1 MKVYLS
7 LGSNEGNR
15 KENLEKALSYLD
27 SVPVIDVLS
36 VSSIYETEP
45 WGMLEQQLFLNL
57 VTLIK
62 TALDP
67 ESLLH
72 ACQQIENR
80 IGRQRLVHWG
90 PRIID
95 IDILLYEEL
104 IIQTENLTIP
114 HPYMEQREF
123 VLAPLR
129 EIAPELILPS
139 GRFITS
145 TKGEGKVKKILFK

>member
-7 LGSNEGNR
+7 LGTNEGNR

-27 SVPVIDVLS
+27 SVPAIDVLS

-57 VTLIK
+57 VTLID

-67 ESLLH
+67 ESLLDT
-72 ACQQIENR
+72 CQEIENR
-80 IGRQRLVHWG
+80 IGRQRFVHWG

-95 IDILLYEEL
+95 IDILLYDDLTVQNE
-104 IIQTENLTIP
+104 TLTIP
-114 HPYMEQREF
+114 HPYIEKREF

-139 GRFITS
+139 GRSVTF
-145 TKGEGKVKKILFK
+145 TKGEGNVKKILFK